1 MKIYRAVLFAGWA
14 AGTVFWGSEALARG
28 FLPDSEIPQKEMRE
42 RISVINPG
50 SEVTNR
56 NTAGADS
63 ESGFSV
69 LFPELRAG
77 AVRPVL
83 ISRNYSRPKP
93 RPKPKEESRPYDEC
107 DYCDDCDDPDCEE
120 CEECEE

>member
-56 NTAGADS
+56 NLPEQIRSQAS
-63 ESGFSV
+63 RCCFRNSGQVPYV
-69 LFPELRAG
+69 L
-77 AVRPVL
+77 
-83 ISRNYSRPKP
+83 Y
-93 RPKPKEESRPYDEC
+93 
-107 DYCDDCDDPDCEE
+107 
-120 CEECEE
+120 